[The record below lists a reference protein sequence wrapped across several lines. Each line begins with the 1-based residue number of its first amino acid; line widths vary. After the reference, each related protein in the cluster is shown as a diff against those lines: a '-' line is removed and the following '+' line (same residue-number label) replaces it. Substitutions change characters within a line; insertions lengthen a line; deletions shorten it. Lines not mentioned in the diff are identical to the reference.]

1 MRRFWNSD
9 KRRFWSWDNPLVL
22 LPAGYILLTNSP
34 DNNVEVVIW
43 WILLAGLAG
52 GIVAAGVGV
61 LRRYVRSDPVG
72 KGPSQDKS
80 REQQNP
86 TDS

>member
-34 DNNVEVVIW
+34 DNSVEVVIW
-43 WILLAGLAG
+43 WILIALLAGA
-52 GIVAAGVGV
+52 IVSAGVGAI
-61 LRRYVRSDPVG
+61 RRHVRSDPVG
-72 KGPSQDKS
+72 KGPSRDKS
-80 REQQNP
+80 PERQDP
-86 TDS
+86 KDS

>member
-1 MRRFWNSD
+1 MRRFLNSD

-22 LPAGYILLTNSP
+22 LLAGYILLTNSP

-43 WILLAGLAG
+43 WILLAGLAC
-52 GIVAAGVGV
+52 GIVDAGVGAH
-61 LRRYVRSDPVG
+61 RRYVRSDPVG

-80 REQQNP
+80 RERQTP
-86 TDS
+86 KDS